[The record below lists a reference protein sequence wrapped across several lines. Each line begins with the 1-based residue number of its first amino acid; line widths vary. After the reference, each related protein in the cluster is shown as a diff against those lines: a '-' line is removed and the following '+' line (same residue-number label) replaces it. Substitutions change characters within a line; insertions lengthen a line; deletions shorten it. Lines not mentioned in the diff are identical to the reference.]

1 METNSEPS
9 RTDEEIT
16 GEDNALDIFIL
27 CKDDRDSQ
35 QLIGQL
41 TPAGYRITL
50 FTDSSD
56 LITSLRE
63 GKPNLLICDTTGPE
77 QDGYNICREIKS
89 DDDLWRIPVLLVT
102 GMSNLGDLLVVLDS
116 NADNFIARPYN
127 HQFLLSLVD
136 MMLTSPVEKPDPTK
150 VKTQFKIRH
159 EDRDYVIAADRR
171 KLLEFLLSTFEMAVG
186 RASEQRH
193 TQRAL
198 DNLRATLERQVT
210 EKTAELTTEAAR
222 LQTLIN
228 GQARDLDN
236 AKAAHGG
243 LIKEMETLR
252 SRLKDHDTVI
262 SSTKDDLSR
271 LTQEL
276 ENTRARLAE
285 AEDTVNTLTKEK
297 DELEQALRGD
307 ADAINRDLEKT
318 RTDLLETKKALA
330 EIVSQREVL
339 ESQFAGLKNEHE
351 ESERALGAR
360 IIEIEQLKSSLTGE
374 KNRADSA
381 ELEVKSILSEKAR
394 SEQDLRQMVE
404 DITEK
409 AKQQSQECLRLSD
422 ELAAEKEH
430 RATAEQQSRELVQ
443 EAAKKDAAFV
453 AQSGTL
459 RERHDTLQQKYDMLT
474 ESLGAER
481 QKSATF
487 EADIARITAAHEK
500 VTGDMQALKEK
511 LDVAVNSLE
520 EEKRLRATAETNVQE
535 ITRKKEEEL
544 QVFNTTIGSLRQDL
558 ENTRTTLLA
567 VEQERDASEGKK
579 KSLDEKLTSIELL
592 KAESDKLARSI
603 EHELEQTREELETER
618 RMHRAVD
625 EKLAASASEKEN
637 LLKNISSAGEQA
649 AQKEQ
654 TLLAKIQELSDSLAA
669 EQEAHRVSIEKLAR
683 TVLEKETAEKSI
695 SAAGEQAAE
704 KEQAIHAKI
713 QGLSDS
719 LAAEQEAHRVS
730 IEKMARTVLEK
741 ETAEKSISAAGEQ
754 AAQKEQALHAKI
766 LELSDSLAAEQE
778 ARRISDEKL
787 TAAAHM
793 IEQAEEH
800 LKVISDSNAAERGR
814 YEEELRTA
822 LARQRSLEEQLREA
836 EQEQVKKE
844 TESQLLSTDLEQAGA
859 DLAAEKERRH
869 AAEEECG
876 EVKDALAT
884 LRKRTQVPA
893 ATIEEIPVE
902 HHVMIS
908 KGPELPRV
916 IAQEPLA
923 LFKKTDVQEQAQQ
936 PTQTPGEM
944 VKVPEGTDTPQIRIQ
959 SIEDLF
965 EEAKELDVQDLP
977 DANPRISGKL
987 SDDDNNVLFGHVE
1000 SDKEMAKEN
1009 QPEPS
1014 VPPVPGHGKD
1024 EDLFEFSVNNQPGNY
1039 ADFSVGDA
1047 TGESE
1052 TTDDAVLRT
1061 DNESGQGLFEIGE
1074 NSEPETSG
1082 EFFDQESTSTDSQSY
1097 QLPSN
1102 IGGPA
1107 FGRQQWFD
1115 LMKWAHNT
1123 DTLSRAER
1131 IKIVKLGRMLQQGR
1145 RISGRQEAQ
1154 LEEIVMLARARGY
1167 QPKE

>member
-695 SAAGEQAAE
+695 SAAGEQAA
-704 KEQAIHAKI
+704 
-713 QGLSDS
+713 
-719 LAAEQEAHRVS
+719 
-730 IEKMARTVLEK
+730 
-741 ETAEKSISAAGEQ
+741 
-754 AAQKEQALHAKI
+754 QKEQALHAKI
-766 LELSDSLAAEQE
+766 LELSDSLVTEQE